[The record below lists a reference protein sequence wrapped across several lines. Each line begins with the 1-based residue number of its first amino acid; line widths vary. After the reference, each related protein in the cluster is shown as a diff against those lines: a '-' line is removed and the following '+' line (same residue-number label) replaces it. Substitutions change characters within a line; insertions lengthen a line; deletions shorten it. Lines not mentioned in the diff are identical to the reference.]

1 MLLTDEALE
10 MAWRDR
16 AGATPLAPLMA
27 FGPDGLTLGAGTVL
41 APLEDLRSEDL
52 PGGAA
57 DDRG

>member
-10 MAWRDR
+10 KAGRDR

-52 PGGAA
+52 PGGC
-57 DDRG
+57 